1 MVAKRGSGFTSMTM
15 IRRGSVFTYHCG
27 RLLPEHSAAFL
38 YYGDITRFFA
48 SMPQRNPKWSRFLSR
63 TWVNKAV
70 SNIGHIM
77 GNATVSSLTRGM
89 SYRVSRAMR

>member
-1 MVAKRGSGFTSMTM
+1 
-15 IRRGSVFTYHCG
+15 
-27 RLLPEHSAAFL
+27 
-38 YYGDITRFFA
+38 
-48 SMPQRNPKWSRFLSR
+48 MPQRNPKWSRFLSR